1 MRERVDARALIQLK
15 EKVEQLNEQY
25 IRAQANYE
33 TAVARL
39 KELGYDSIEEAEQAL
54 DQMHQDIHKGEAQL
68 ASDMDALLD
77 KYPGLR

>member
-15 EKVEQLNEQY
+15 EKVEQLNEQH

>member
-39 KELGYDSIEEAEQAL
+39 KEVGYDSIEEAEQAL

>member
-1 MRERVDARALIQLK
+1 MHGRIDARSLLQLK
-15 EKVEQLNEQY
+15 EKVQQLSEQS

-33 TAVARL
+33 AAMARL

-54 DQMHQDIHKGEAQL
+54 DQMHEDIHKGEAQL

-77 KYPGLR
+77 KYPELR